1 MGEANMSRFMIA
13 NLPLQFRSVEGQ
25 AFGSQ
30 TRSET
35 HVESSGGGGYLNQG
49 SGYVS
54 APTVT
59 SKVTTKREFWVRPT
73 QGPQVSVQLTDGDMA
88 VADGQRVTLVYG
100 WPKGYETDKT
110 ELVMVLNHDSERHLI
125 MSSSNLNTALAQSV
139 RLWPIAVIV
148 ALIWAAAEYNSEW
161 FGYGAAAFFVYR
173 VVRRFLVVKKAAK
186 RIEEH
191 LGAVAQDMYRNRGG
205 AATTLPE
212 LSPT

>member
-1 MGEANMSRFMIA
+1 MIA

-35 HVESSGGGGYLNQG
+35 RVESSGGGGYLNQG

-73 QGPQVSVQLTDGDMA
+73 QGPQVSVQLTDAEIA

-100 WPKGYETDKT
+100 WPKGYESDRT

-125 MSSSNLNTALAQSV
+125 MSSSSLNTALAQSV

-148 ALIWAAAEYNSEW
+148 ALVWAAAEYDSEV
-161 FGYGAAAFFVYR
+161 FGYAAAAFFVYR
-173 VVRRFLVVKKAAK
+173 AVRRFLVVKKAGK
-186 RIEEH
+186 RIQAH
-191 LGAVAQDMYRNRGG
+191 LGDVAQGMYRSRGG
-205 AATTLPE
+205 ETTVLPE
-212 LSPT
+212 LLPT